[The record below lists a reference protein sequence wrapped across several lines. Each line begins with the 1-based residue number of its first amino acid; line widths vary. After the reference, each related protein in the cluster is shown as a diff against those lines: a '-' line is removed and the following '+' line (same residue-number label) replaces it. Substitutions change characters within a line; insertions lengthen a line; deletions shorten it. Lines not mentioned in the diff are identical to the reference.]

1 MATYINS
8 FILFMV
14 LLLLNGTGPAQ
25 SSKPKQTERH
35 YEGLWVD
42 KKTTR
47 HLEISFK
54 DGYATI
60 IDWTSK
66 FQKRESGDS
75 YKAFLKNGK
84 LIMPE
89 DREHHAA
96 YSEIIAKDQ
105 RLIYLTKSI
114 GAGKAST
121 WDRQSFT
128 RARR

>member
-1 MATYINS
+1 
-8 FILFMV
+8 MV
-14 LLLLNGTGPAQ
+14 LFLANGNNTAQ
-25 SSKPKQTERH
+25 SSKLKQTEKH

-47 HLEISFK
+47 YLEISFK

-60 IDWTSK
+60 IDWTGK

-89 DREHHAA
+89 DTEHHAT

-105 RLIYLTKSI
+105 TLICLTKSI
-114 GAGKAST
+114 GTGEISTT
-121 WDRQSFT
+121 WDRQTFT
-128 RARR
+128 RVRR

>member
-14 LLLLNGTGPAQ
+14 LLLLNGNSQAQ
-25 SSKPKQTERH
+25 SSKPKQTEKRF
-35 YEGLWVD
+35 EGLWVD

-60 IDWTSK
+60 IDWTDK
-66 FQKRESGDS
+66 FQERESGDS

-89 DREHHAA
+89 YPEHHAA
-96 YSEIIAKDQ
+96 YSEIIIKDNM
-105 RLIYLTKSI
+105 LIYLTKST
-114 GAGKAST
+114 GTGRTST
-121 WDRQSFT
+121 WDKQAFT
-128 RARR
+128 REKR

>member
-8 FILFMV
+8 FILFMT
-14 LLLLNGTGPAQ
+14 LLLAGGNSPAQ
-25 SSKPKQTERH
+25 SSKPKQTEK
-35 YEGLWVD
+35 YFEGLWVN

-47 HLEISFK
+47 HLEISFS

-66 FQKRESGDS
+66 FQKRECGDS
-75 YKAFLKNGK
+75 YKAFLKNRK

-89 DREHHAA
+89 DPEHHAA
-96 YSEIIAKDQ
+96 YSEILLKDQ
-105 RLIYLTKSI
+105 KLIYLTKPV
-114 GAGKAST
+114 GTGKTST
-121 WDRQSFT
+121 GDTQTFT

>member
-8 FILFMV
+8 FVLFVV
-14 LLLLNGTGPAQ
+14 LLLANGNSPAQ
-25 SSKPKQTERH
+25 SSKSKQAGKH
-35 YEGLWVD
+35 FEGLWLD
-42 KKTTR
+42 KKTSR

-60 IDWTSK
+60 IDWTGK

-89 DREHHAA
+89 DIGHHAA
-96 YSEIIAKDQ
+96 YGEIISNDQ
-105 RLIYLTKSI
+105 TLIYLTKSI
-114 GAGKAST
+114 GAGKASA
-121 WDRQSFT
+121 WDRQIFT
-128 RARR
+128 KVRR

>member
-8 FILFMV
+8 FILFM
-14 LLLLNGTGPAQ
+14 LLLLANGNSPAQ
-25 SSKPKQTERH
+25 SSKPRQAEKH
-35 YEGLWVD
+35 FAGLWVD

-60 IDWTSK
+60 IDWTDK

-89 DREHHAA
+89 DTEHHGA

-105 RLIYLTKSI
+105 TLVYLTKST

-121 WDRQSFT
+121 WDRQTFT